1 MRLAEIC
8 VKRPVFSTMLVL
20 TFVVLGVF
28 SYTQLGIDQFP
39 KVDLPTVT
47 VQTTLPGA
55 SPEEVES
62 QITKPIEEVLNTI
75 SGIDELRST
84 TLEGVS
90 LVIVQFVLDKDADV
104 AAQEVRDKVATVTG
118 LLPRDTNPPVIQRVD
133 FDAAPILSISVYG
146 TRSLKELTD
155 IADKQIKQRLESV
168 RGIGS
173 IDIVGGRRREIQ
185 LWLDADKLQAYRLTI
200 DQVRNAIRAQDVEIP
215 GGRIDQGPNE
225 LMLRTLGRVES
236 VRDFE
241 KLIVAT
247 VKNAPVHLA
256 DIAKVEDGYEEPR
269 SLARQ
274 DGKAA
279 VSLLVRKQSGT
290 NTVQVADTVKARL
303 EEIRAQLP
311 PDVHA
316 EVIRDQSRFIKASVE
331 AINEHLIVGG
341 LLAAMVVL
349 LFMRNL
355 RSTFIAALAVPISI
369 IATFTAMIG
378 LDMTLNN
385 LTMLGL
391 TLAVGIVI
399 DDAIVVLENIYRYI
413 EEEGYPPIRAA
424 IAATEE
430 IGLAVMA
437 TTLSLVV
444 IFLPVVFLGGIPGRF
459 LKSFGLT
466 MAVSIMVSMLV
477 SFTLT
482 PMLSARLLKKP
493 ARARSGEGDVT
504 ASKDSGFY
512 RIIDRI
518 YGRMLNWALAHRGI
532 MAGIFVLT
540 VLSTIP
546 IGMLVGK
553 DFFAQDDQN
562 EFEIV
567 VKTPDGTSLTG
578 TDAVLQS
585 IEKEVWKLRGV
596 KHVLTTI
603 NSGGSSGVTDG
614 SIYVALSDLTERNF
628 SQFDVMD
635 DARAVLKQKFP
646 GLRFGVQPVQGV
658 SGGGFRAEAVVL
670 NVRGP
675 DLKELQ
681 KYSDRILGVMKT
693 TPGMVDQDT
702 TFSLGNPEI
711 HVRIDR
717 AKAADLGVRATDVAT
732 ALRTMVAGEEV
743 SKFKDGDDQYSVR
756 LRLLPQD
763 RDRPEK
769 IANLWIP
776 STRLG
781 QVQLSN
787 FGTLERDIGPTT
799 IERQA
804 RQRQV
809 TLVANLETGV
819 GIGDATAALQ
829 AKLDTIEMK
838 PGYSTEFTGRA
849 KTFAELRSSFVMA
862 FLFSAIFMYMVLAA
876 QFESYLHPITIML
889 SLPLSIPFAL
899 FSLWISHS
907 RLDLF
912 SGLGILL
919 LFGIVKKN
927 SILQIDYTNTLRA
940 RGIERHQAIVMA
952 NHARLRPI
960 LMTTFSIVAG
970 MIPIVLSRGPGAGSR
985 APIGIVVAG
994 GQLLCLLLT
1003 LLFTPVAYSLFDD
1016 LTARFRR
1023 TVPAYS
1029 DAAEPMKAD

>member
-1 MRLAEIC
+1 MKLAEVC
-8 VKRPVFSTMLVL
+8 VRRPVFATMLVL

-39 KVDLPTVT
+39 KIDLPTVT
-47 VQTTLPGA
+47 VRTVLQGA

-62 QITKPIEEVLNTI
+62 QITKPIEEVINTV

-90 LVIVQFVLDKDADV
+90 LVVVQFVLDKNADV
-104 AAQEVRDKVATVTG
+104 AAQEVRDKVATIIG
-118 LLPRDTNPPVIQRVD
+118 QLPRDTDTPVIERVD
-133 FDAAPILSISVYG
+133 FDAAPVLSISVYG
-146 TRSLKELTD
+146 SRPLRELTE

-173 IDIVGGRRREIQ
+173 VQIVGGRRREIQ
-185 LWLDADKLQAYRLTI
+185 IWLDADKLQAYRLTI
-200 DQVRNAIRAQDVEIP
+200 DQVRNAIRAQDVEVP

-225 LMLRTLGRVES
+225 LVLRTLGRVEN

-241 KLIVAT
+241 KLVIAAVNGT
-247 VKNAPVHLA
+247 PVYLR
-256 DIAKVEDGYEEPR
+256 DIAKVEDGFEEPR

-274 DGKAA
+274 DGTSA

-290 NTVQVADTVKARL
+290 NTVRVADTIKERLAELGAR
-303 EEIRAQLP
+303 LP
-311 PDVHA
+311 PDIHA
-316 EVIRDQSRFIKASVE
+316 EVIRDQSRFIKASVD
-331 AINEHLIVGG
+331 AINEHLIIGG
-341 LLAAMVVL
+341 LLAAIVVL
-349 LFMRNL
+349 VFMRNF
-355 RSTFIAALAVPISI
+355 RSTIIAAVAVPISI
-369 IATFTAMIG
+369 IATFTAMVG

-424 IAATEE
+424 VSATQE

-444 IFLPVVFLGGIPGRF
+444 IFLPVVFLGGVAGRF

-482 PMLSARLLKKP
+482 PMLSSRFLRKNSQHK
-493 ARARSGEGDVT
+493 
-504 ASKDSGFY
+504 SKDSGFY
-512 RIIDRI
+512 RIIDRA
-518 YGRMLNWALAHRGI
+518 YGRMLNWALAHRAI
-532 MAGIFVLT
+532 MVGFFLLT
-540 VLSTIP
+540 VLSIVP
-546 IGMLVGK
+546 MAMLVGK
-553 DFFAQDDQN
+553 DFFAFDDQN

-567 VKTPDGTSLTG
+567 IKTPDGTSLAG
-578 TDAVLQS
+578 TDAVIQN
-585 IEKEVWKLRGV
+585 IEKEAWKLRGV
-596 KHVLTTI
+596 QHVLSTI
-603 NSGGSSGVTDG
+603 NSGGSSSVTDG
-614 SIYVALSDLTERNF
+614 SVYIALSDLTERKF
-628 SQFDVMD
+628 TQFEVMD
-635 DARAVLKQKFP
+635 DARAMMKVKFP
-646 GLRFGVQPVQGV
+646 TLRVAIQPVQGV
-658 SGGGFRAEAVVL
+658 SGGSFRAQSVIL

-681 KYSDRILGVMKT
+681 KYSSQILELMRSTRGL
-693 TPGMVDQDT
+693 VDQDT
-702 TFSLGNPEI
+702 TFSIGNPEV
-711 HVRIDR
+711 HVHLDR
-717 AKAADLGVRATDVAT
+717 AKAADLGVRAADVAT

-743 SKFKDGDDQYSVR
+743 SKFKDGDEQYSVR
-756 LRLLPQD
+756 LRLLPED

-769 IANLWIP
+769 IQNLWIP
-776 STRLG
+776 SNRLG
-781 QVQLSN
+781 QVQLAN
-787 FGTLERDIGPTT
+787 FAGLEKNIGPTT
-799 IERQA
+799 IERQG
-804 RQRQV
+804 RERQV
-809 TLVANLETGV
+809 TLVANLNNNV
-819 GIGDATAALQ
+819 GIGDATAALE
-829 AKLDTIEMK
+829 AKLGGIQMK
-838 PGYSTEFTGRA
+838 PGYLLEFTGRT
-849 KTFAELRSSFVMA
+849 KMFNELQRSFILA

-927 SILQIDYTNTLRA
+927 SILQIDYTNTLRS
-940 RGIERHQAIVMA
+940 RGMERHEAIITA

-960 LMTTFSIVAG
+960 LMTTLAIVAG
-970 MIPIVLSRGPGAGSR
+970 MLPIVLSRGPGSGSR
-985 APIGIVVAG
+985 APIGIVVTG

-1016 LTARFRR
+1016 LAVRFKK
-1023 TVPAYS
+1023 PAAIYS

>member
-1 MRLAEIC
+1 
-8 VKRPVFSTMLVL
+8 MLVL

-39 KVDLPTVT
+39 KIDLPTVT
-47 VQTTLPGA
+47 VRTVLQGA

-62 QITKPIEEVLNTI
+62 QITKPIEEVINTV

-90 LVIVQFVLDKDADV
+90 LVVVQFVLDKNADV
-104 AAQEVRDKVATVTG
+104 AAQEVRDKVATIIG
-118 LLPRDTNPPVIQRVD
+118 QLPRDTDTPVIERVD
-133 FDAAPILSISVYG
+133 FDAAPVLSISVYG
-146 TRSLKELTD
+146 SRPLRELTE

-173 IDIVGGRRREIQ
+173 VQIVGGRRREIQ
-185 LWLDADKLQAYRLTI
+185 IWLDADKLQAYRLTI
-200 DQVRNAIRAQDVEIP
+200 DQVRNAIRAQDVEVP

-225 LMLRTLGRVES
+225 LVLRTLGRVEN

-241 KLIVAT
+241 KLVIAAVNGT
-247 VKNAPVHLA
+247 PVYLR
-256 DIAKVEDGYEEPR
+256 DIAKVEDGFEEPR

-274 DGKAA
+274 DGTSA

-290 NTVQVADTVKARL
+290 NTVRVADTIKERL
-303 EEIRAQLP
+303 AELGAQLP
-311 PDVHA
+311 PDIHA
-316 EVIRDQSRFIKASVE
+316 EVIRDQSRFIKASVD
-331 AINEHLIVGG
+331 AINEHLIIGG
-341 LLAAMVVL
+341 LLAAIVVL
-349 LFMRNL
+349 VFMRNF
-355 RSTFIAALAVPISI
+355 RSTIIAAVAVPISI
-369 IATFTAMIG
+369 IATFTAMVG

-424 IAATEE
+424 VSATQE

-444 IFLPVVFLGGIPGRF
+444 IFLPVVFLGGVAGRF

-482 PMLSARLLKKP
+482 PMLSSRFLRKNSQHK
-493 ARARSGEGDVT
+493 
-504 ASKDSGFY
+504 SKDSGFY
-512 RIIDRI
+512 RIIDRA
-518 YGRMLNWALAHRGI
+518 YGRMLNWALAHRAI
-532 MAGIFVLT
+532 MVGFFLLT
-540 VLSTIP
+540 VLSIVP
-546 IGMLVGK
+546 MAMLVGK
-553 DFFAQDDQN
+553 DFFAFDDQN

-567 VKTPDGTSLTG
+567 IKTPDGTSLAG
-578 TDAVLQS
+578 TDAVIQN
-585 IEKEVWKLRGV
+585 IEKEAWKLRGV
-596 KHVLTTI
+596 KHVLSTI
-603 NSGGSSGVTDG
+603 NSGGSSSVTDG
-614 SIYVALSDLTERNF
+614 SVYIALSDLTERKF
-628 SQFDVMD
+628 TQFEVMD
-635 DARAVLKQKFP
+635 DARAMMKVKFP
-646 GLRFGVQPVQGV
+646 NLRVAIQPVQGV
-658 SGGGFRAEAVVL
+658 SGGSFRAQSVIL

-681 KYSDRILGVMKT
+681 KYSSQILELMRSSSGL
-693 TPGMVDQDT
+693 VDQDT
-702 TFSLGNPEI
+702 TFSIGNPEV
-711 HVRIDR
+711 HVHLDR
-717 AKAADLGVRATDVAT
+717 AKAADLGVRAADVAT

-743 SKFKDGDDQYSVR
+743 SKFKDGDEQYSVR
-756 LRLLPQD
+756 LRLLPED

-769 IANLWIP
+769 IQNLWIP
-776 STRLG
+776 SNRLG
-781 QVQLSN
+781 QVQLAN
-787 FGTLERDIGPTT
+787 FAGLEKNIGPTT
-799 IERQA
+799 IERQG
-804 RQRQV
+804 RERQV
-809 TLVANLETGV
+809 TLVANLNNNV

-829 AKLDTIEMK
+829 AKLAGIQMK
-838 PGYSTEFTGRA
+838 PGYLLEFTGRT
-849 KTFAELRSSFVMA
+849 KMFNELQRSFILA

-927 SILQIDYTNTLRA
+927 SILQIDYTNTLRL
-940 RGIERHQAIVMA
+940 RGMERHEAIITA

-960 LMTTFSIVAG
+960 LMTTLAIVAG
-970 MIPIVLSRGPGAGSR
+970 MLPIVLSRGPGSGSR
-985 APIGIVVAG
+985 APIGIVVTG

-1016 LTARFRR
+1016 LAVRFKK
-1023 TVPAYS
+1023 PAAIYS

>member
-1 MRLAEIC
+1 MGADRQIESRKLAARARGLHSMKLAETC
-8 VKRPVFSTMLVL
+8 VKRPVFATMLVL

-39 KVDLPTVT
+39 KIDLPTVT
-47 VQTTLPGA
+47 VQTALPGA
-55 SPEEVES
+55 SPEEIES
-62 QITKPIEEVLNTI
+62 QITKPIEEVINTI

-84 TLEGVS
+84 TIEGVS
-90 LVIVQFVLDKDADV
+90 LVVVQFVLDKDGDV
-104 AAQEVRDKVATVTG
+104 AAQEVRDKVATAIG
-118 LLPRDTNPPVIQRVD
+118 QLPRDTNPPVVQRLD
-133 FDAAPILSISVYG
+133 FDAAPIVSISVYG
-146 TRSLKELTD
+146 TRPLKELTD

-173 IDIVGGRRREIQ
+173 VDIVGGRRREIQ
-185 LWLDADKLQAYRLTI
+185 LWLDADKLQAYHLTI
-200 DQVRNAIRAQDVEIP
+200 DQVRSAIRAQDVEIP
-215 GGRIDQGPNE
+215 GGRIDQGSNE
-225 LMLRTLGRVES
+225 LMLRTLGRVEN

-241 KLIVAT
+241 KLVVAT
-247 VKNAPVHLA
+247 VKGAPVYLR

-269 SLARQ
+269 SLARH
-274 DGKAA
+274 DENPA

-290 NTVQVADTVKARL
+290 NTVQVADTVKERL
-303 EEIRAQLP
+303 EEIRSQLP

-316 EVIRDQSRFIKASVE
+316 DVIRDQSRFIKASVD
-331 AINEHLIVGG
+331 AINEHLIIGG
-341 LLAAMVVL
+341 LLAAIVVL

-369 IATFTAMIG
+369 VATFTAMIG

-413 EEEGYPPIRAA
+413 EEEGYPPVRAA

-466 MAVSIMVSMLV
+466 MSVSIMVSMLV

-482 PMLSARLLKKP
+482 PMMSSRMLKKST
-493 ARARSGEGDVT
+493 SGHKSKEG
-504 ASKDSGFY
+504 GFY
-512 RIIDRI
+512 KVIDRA
-518 YGRMLNWALAHRGI
+518 YGWRLEWAFGPRAMLVGVFI
-532 MAGIFVLT
+532 VT

-553 DFFAQDDQN
+553 DFIAQDDQN

-567 VKTPDGTSLTG
+567 VKTADGTSLSG
-578 TDAVLQS
+578 TDAVLQN
-585 IEKEVWKLRGV
+585 IEREVLKLRGV
-596 KHVLTTI
+596 KHLLSTI
-603 NSGGSSGVTDG
+603 NSGGGSGVTDG
-614 SIYVALSDLTERNF
+614 SVYVALSDLTERKF

-635 DARAVLKQKFP
+635 DARTMLKERFP
-646 GLRFGVQPVQGV
+646 NLRFAVQAVQGV
-658 SGGGFRAEAVVL
+658 SGGGFRSQAVVL

-681 KYSDRILGVMKT
+681 KYSDQILGLMKA

-702 TFSLGNPEI
+702 TFSIGNPEV

-756 LRLLPQD
+756 LRLLPED
-763 RDRPEK
+763 RDRGEK

-787 FGTLERDIGPTT
+787 FASLERDIGPTT

-809 TLVANLETGV
+809 TLVANLETGG
-819 GIGDATAALQ
+819 GIGDATDALQ
-829 AKLDTIEMK
+829 AKLNGIAIK
-838 PGYSTEFTGRA
+838 SGYSTEFTGRA
-849 KTFAELRSSFVMA
+849 KTFADLQRGFIMA

-927 SILQIDYTNTLRA
+927 SILQIDYTNTLRT
-940 RGIERHQAIVMA
+940 RGLERHEAIVAA

-960 LMTTFSIVAG
+960 LMTTFSI
-970 MIPIVLSRGPGAGSR
+970 
-985 APIGIVVAG
+985 
-994 GQLLCLLLT
+994 
-1003 LLFTPVAYSLFDD
+1003 
-1016 LTARFRR
+1016 
-1023 TVPAYS
+1023 
-1029 DAAEPMKAD
+1029 

>member
-1 MRLAEIC
+1 MKLAEIC
-8 VKRPVFSTMLVL
+8 VKRPVFATMFILS
-20 TFVVLGVF
+20 FVVLGVF

-39 KVDLPTVT
+39 KIDLPTVT
-47 VQTTLPGA
+47 IQTTLPGA

-62 QITKPIEEVLNTI
+62 QITKPIEEVINTI
-75 SGIDELRST
+75 SGIEELRST

-90 LVIVQFVLDKDADV
+90 LVVVQFVLDRDADV
-104 AAQEVRDKVATVTG
+104 AAQDVRDKVATVIG
-118 LLPRDTNPPVIQRVD
+118 RLPRDTNPPVIQRVD

-155 IADKQIKQRLESV
+155 LADKQIKQRLESV
-168 RGIGS
+168 QGIGS
-173 IDIVGGRRREIQ
+173 VDIIGGRRREIQ

-225 LMLRTLGRVES
+225 LMLRTLGRIEN

-241 KLIVAT
+241 KLVIATIKGSPVYLGDVAR
-247 VKNAPVHLA
+247 
-256 DIAKVEDGYEEPR
+256 IEDGYEEPR

-274 DGKAA
+274 DGNAA

-290 NTVQVADTVKARL
+290 NTVQVAETIKSRL
-303 EEIRAQLP
+303 QDIRLQLP

-316 EVIRDQSRFIKASVE
+316 EVIRDQSRFIKASVD
-331 AINEHLIVGG
+331 AINEHLVIGG
-341 LLAAMVVL
+341 LLAAIVVL
-349 LFMRNL
+349 VFMRNW
-355 RSTFIAALAVPISI
+355 RSTLIAAVAVPISI
-369 IATFTAMIG
+369 IATFTAMLG
-378 LDMTLNN
+378 LDMTLNS

-466 MAVSIMVSMLV
+466 MAVSILVSMVV

-482 PMLSARLLKKP
+482 PMLSSRLLK
-493 ARARSGEGDVT
+493 RSGGHK
-504 ASKDSGFY
+504 SKDSGFY
-512 RIIDRI
+512 RVIDRT
-518 YGRMLNWALAHRGI
+518 YGRMLTWALAHRAI
-532 MAGIFVLT
+532 MVGIFVVT
-540 VLSTIP
+540 VLSIIP
-546 IGMLVGK
+546 IGKMVGK
-553 DFFAQDDQN
+553 DFAGQDDQN

-567 VKTPDGTSLTG
+567 IQSPDGTSLAG
-578 TDAVLQS
+578 TDATLQN
-585 IEKEVWKLRGV
+585 IEREAWKLRGV
-596 KHVLTTI
+596 KHVLATI
-603 NSGGSSGVTDG
+603 NSGGSSGVTNG
-614 SIYVALSDLTERNF
+614 SVYVGLSDLTERKF

-635 DARAVLKQKFP
+635 EARAMLKQKFP
-646 GLRFGVQPVQGV
+646 DLRLAVQPVQGV
-658 SGGGFRAEAVVL
+658 GGAGFRNQAVVL

-675 DLKELQ
+675 DLRQLRT
-681 KYSDRILGVMKT
+681 YSDQILQLMKS

-702 TFSLGNPEI
+702 TFSAGNPEV
-711 HVRIDR
+711 HVQIDR

-732 ALRTMVAGEEV
+732 ALRTMIAGEEV

-756 LRLLPQD
+756 LRLAPQD

-769 IANLWIP
+769 IGNLWIP
-776 STRLG
+776 STRVG

-787 FGTLERDIGPTT
+787 LATLDRNIGPTT

-809 TLVANLETGV
+809 TLVANLEPGV
-819 GIGDATAALQ
+819 GIGDAIAALQ
-829 AKLDTIEMK
+829 TKLNGVDMK

-849 KTFAELRSSFVMA
+849 KVFADLQRSFVMA

-899 FSLWISHS
+899 FSLWISNS

-940 RGIERHQAIVMA
+940 RGMERHEAILKA
-952 NHARLRPI
+952 NQARLRPI
-960 LMTTFSIVAG
+960 LMTTLAIVAG

-985 APIGIVVAG
+985 APIGVVVTG

-1016 LTARFRR
+1016 LVIRFRR
-1023 TVPAYS
+1023 RVPI
-1029 DAAEPMKAD
+1029 

>member
-1 MRLAEIC
+1 MKLAEVC
-8 VKRPVFSTMLVL
+8 VRRPVFATMLVL

-39 KVDLPTVT
+39 KIDLPTVT
-47 VQTTLPGA
+47 VRTVLQGA

-62 QITKPIEEVLNTI
+62 QITKPIEEVINTV

-90 LVIVQFVLDKDADV
+90 LVVVQFVLDKNADV
-104 AAQEVRDKVATVTG
+104 AAQEVRDKVATIIG
-118 LLPRDTNPPVIQRVD
+118 QLPRDTDTPVIERVD
-133 FDAAPILSISVYG
+133 FDAAPVLSISVYG
-146 TRSLKELTD
+146 SRPLRELTE

-173 IDIVGGRRREIQ
+173 VQIVGGRRREIQ
-185 LWLDADKLQAYRLTI
+185 IWLDADKLQAYRLTI
-200 DQVRNAIRAQDVEIP
+200 DQVRNAIRAQDVEVP

-225 LMLRTLGRVES
+225 LVLRTLGRVEN

-241 KLIVAT
+241 KLVIAAVNGT
-247 VKNAPVHLA
+247 PVYLR
-256 DIAKVEDGYEEPR
+256 DIARIEDGFEEPR

-274 DGKAA
+274 DGTSA

-290 NTVQVADTVKARL
+290 NTVRVADTIKERLAELGAR
-303 EEIRAQLP
+303 LP
-311 PDVHA
+311 PDIHA
-316 EVIRDQSRFIKASVE
+316 EVIRDQSRFIKASVD
-331 AINEHLIVGG
+331 AINEHLIIGG
-341 LLAAMVVL
+341 LLAAIVVL
-349 LFMRNL
+349 VFMRNF
-355 RSTFIAALAVPISI
+355 RSTIIAAVAVPISI
-369 IATFTAMIG
+369 IATFTAMVG

-424 IAATEE
+424 VSATQE

-444 IFLPVVFLGGIPGRF
+444 IFLPVVFLGGVAGRF

-482 PMLSARLLKKP
+482 PMLSSRFLRKN
-493 ARARSGEGDVT
+493 SQHQ
-504 ASKDSGFY
+504 SKDSGFY
-512 RIIDRI
+512 RIIDRA
-518 YGRMLNWALAHRGI
+518 YGRMLNWALAHRAI
-532 MAGIFVLT
+532 MVGFFLLT
-540 VLSTIP
+540 VLSIVP
-546 IGMLVGK
+546 MAMLVGK
-553 DFFAQDDQN
+553 DFFAFDDQN

-567 VKTPDGTSLTG
+567 IKTPDGTSLAG
-578 TDAVLQS
+578 TDAVIQN
-585 IEKEVWKLRGV
+585 IEKEAWKLRGV
-596 KHVLTTI
+596 QHVLSTI
-603 NSGGSSGVTDG
+603 NSGGSSSVTDG
-614 SIYVALSDLTERNF
+614 SVYIALSDLTERKF
-628 SQFDVMD
+628 TQFEVMD
-635 DARAVLKQKFP
+635 DARAMMKVKFP
-646 GLRFGVQPVQGV
+646 NLRVAIQPVQGV
-658 SGGGFRAEAVVL
+658 SGGSFRAQSVIL

-681 KYSDRILGVMKT
+681 KYSSQILELMRSTRGL
-693 TPGMVDQDT
+693 VDQDT
-702 TFSLGNPEI
+702 TFSIGNPEV
-711 HVRIDR
+711 HVHLDR
-717 AKAADLGVRATDVAT
+717 AKAADLGVRAADVAT

-743 SKFKDGDDQYSVR
+743 SKFKDGDEQYSVR
-756 LRLLPQD
+756 LRLLPED

-769 IANLWIP
+769 IQNLWIP
-776 STRLG
+776 SNRLG
-781 QVQLSN
+781 QVQLAN
-787 FGTLERDIGPTT
+787 FAGLEKNIGPTT
-799 IERQA
+799 IERQG
-804 RQRQV
+804 RERQV
-809 TLVANLETGV
+809 TLVANLNNNV

-829 AKLDTIEMK
+829 AKLAGIQMK
-838 PGYSTEFTGRA
+838 PGYLLEFTGRT
-849 KTFAELRSSFVMA
+849 KMFNELQRSFILA

-927 SILQIDYTNTLRA
+927 SILQIDYTNTLRS
-940 RGIERHQAIVMA
+940 RGMERHEAIITA

-960 LMTTFSIVAG
+960 LMTTLAIVAG
-970 MIPIVLSRGPGAGSR
+970 MLPIVLSRGPGSGSR
-985 APIGIVVAG
+985 APIGIVVTG

-1016 LTARFRR
+1016 LAVRFKK
-1023 TVPAYS
+1023 PAAIYS

>member
-1 MRLAEIC
+1 MKLAEVC
-8 VKRPVFSTMLVL
+8 VKRPVFATMLIL

-28 SYTQLGIDQFP
+28 AYTQLGIDQFP

-55 SPEEVES
+55 SPEEIES
-62 QITKPIEEVLNTI
+62 QITKPIEEVINTI

-90 LVIVQFVLDKDADV
+90 LVVVQFVLDKNADV

-118 LLPRDTNPPVIQRVD
+118 ELPRDTNPPVIQRLD

-146 TRSLKELTD
+146 TRPLKELTD
-155 IADKQIKQRLESV
+155 LADKQIKQRLESV
-168 RGIGS
+168 RGIGAV
-173 IDIVGGRRREIQ
+173 DIVGGRRREIQ
-185 LWLDADKLQAYRLTI
+185 LWLDANKLQAYRLTI

-225 LMLRTLGRVES
+225 LVLRTLGRVEN
-236 VRDFE
+236 VRDFD
-241 KLIVAT
+241 KLVITT
-247 VKNAPVHLA
+247 VKGSPVYLR
-256 DIAKVEDGYEEPR
+256 DIARVEDGFEEPR
-269 SLARQ
+269 SMARL
-274 DGKAA
+274 DGNAS

-290 NTVQVADTVKARL
+290 NTVQVADTIKARL
-303 EEIRAQLP
+303 EEIRTQLP

-316 EVIRDQSRFIKASVE
+316 DVIRDQSRFIKASVD
-331 AINEHLIVGG
+331 AINEHLIIGG
-341 LLAAMVVL
+341 FLAAVVVL
-349 LFMRNL
+349 LFMRNF
-355 RSTFIAALAVPISI
+355 RSTLIAAVAVPISI
-369 IATFTAMIG
+369 VATFTAMLG

-413 EEEGYPPIRAA
+413 EEEGYPPFRAA

-482 PMLSARLLKKP
+482 PMLSSRLL
-493 ARARSGEGDVT
+493 RRSGAGHK
-504 ASKDSGFY
+504 SKDSGFY
-512 RIIDRI
+512 KVIDRS
-518 YGRMLNWALAHRGI
+518 YGRMLNWALRHRAI
-532 MAGIFVLT
+532 MVGIFALT
-540 VLSTIP
+540 VLSTVPFGI
-546 IGMLVGK
+546 LVGK

-562 EFEIV
+562 EFEIS
-567 VKTPDGTSLTG
+567 VKTPDGTSLAG
-578 TDAVLQS
+578 TDAVLQN
-585 IEKEVWKLRGV
+585 IEKEIWKVRGV

-614 SIYVALSDLTERNF
+614 SVYVGLSDLAERKF

-635 DARAVLKQKFP
+635 DARAMLKQKFP
-646 GLRFGVQPVQGV
+646 GLRVAVQAVQGV
-658 SGGGFRAEAVVL
+658 SGGGFRAQAVVL

-681 KYSDRILGVMKT
+681 KYSDQILQIMKT

-702 TFSLGNPEI
+702 TFSLGNPEV
-711 HVRIDR
+711 HVQIDR
-717 AKAADLGVRATDVAT
+717 AKAGDLGVRATDVAT

-743 SKFKDGDDQYSVR
+743 SKFKDADDQYSVR
-756 LRLLPQD
+756 LRLLPED

-769 IANLWIP
+769 IENLWIP

-787 FGTLERDIGPTT
+787 FAKLDKNIGPTT

-809 TLVANLETGV
+809 TLVANLENGV
-819 GIGDATAALQ
+819 GIGDAISALQ
-829 AKLDTIEMK
+829 EKLNGIEMK
-838 PGYSTEFTGRA
+838 AGYSTEFTGRA
-849 KTFAELRSSFVMA
+849 KTFDDLRRGFIMA

-876 QFESYLHPITIML
+876 QFESFLHPITIML

-940 RGIERHQAIVMA
+940 RGMERLDAIVTA

-960 LMTTFSIVAG
+960 LMTTLSIVAG

-985 APIGIVVAG
+985 APIGIVVTG

-1016 LTARFRR
+1016 LVSRFRK
-1023 TVPAYS
+1023 PAPIYN

>member
-1 MRLAEIC
+1 MKLAEVC
-8 VKRPVFSTMLVL
+8 VRRPVFATMLVL

-39 KVDLPTVT
+39 KIDLPTVT
-47 VQTTLPGA
+47 VRTVLQGA

-62 QITKPIEEVLNTI
+62 QITKPIEEVINTV

-90 LVIVQFVLDKDADV
+90 LVVVQFVLDKNADV
-104 AAQEVRDKVATVTG
+104 AAQEVRDKVATIIG
-118 LLPRDTNPPVIQRVD
+118 QLPRDTDTPVIERVD
-133 FDAAPILSISVYG
+133 FDAAPVLSISVYG
-146 TRSLKELTD
+146 SRPLRELTE

-173 IDIVGGRRREIQ
+173 VQIVGGRRREIQ
-185 LWLDADKLQAYRLTI
+185 IWLDADKLQAYRLTI
-200 DQVRNAIRAQDVEIP
+200 DQVRNAIRAQDVEVP

-225 LMLRTLGRVES
+225 LVLRTLGRVEN

-241 KLIVAT
+241 KLVIAAVNGT
-247 VKNAPVHLA
+247 PVYLR
-256 DIAKVEDGYEEPR
+256 DIAKVEDGFEEPR

-274 DGKAA
+274 DGTSA

-290 NTVQVADTVKARL
+290 NTVRVADTIKERL
-303 EEIRAQLP
+303 AELGAQLP
-311 PDVHA
+311 PDIHA
-316 EVIRDQSRFIKASVE
+316 EVIRDQSRFIKASVD
-331 AINEHLIVGG
+331 AINEHLIIGG
-341 LLAAMVVL
+341 LLAAIVVL
-349 LFMRNL
+349 VFMRNF
-355 RSTFIAALAVPISI
+355 RSTIIAAVAVPISI
-369 IATFTAMIG
+369 IATFTAMVG

-424 IAATEE
+424 VSATQE

-444 IFLPVVFLGGIPGRF
+444 IFLPVVFLGGVAGRF

-482 PMLSARLLKKP
+482 PMLSSRFLRKNSQHK
-493 ARARSGEGDVT
+493 
-504 ASKDSGFY
+504 SKDSGFY
-512 RIIDRI
+512 RIIDRA
-518 YGRMLNWALAHRGI
+518 YGRMLNWALAHRAI
-532 MAGIFVLT
+532 MVGFFLLT
-540 VLSTIP
+540 VLSIVP
-546 IGMLVGK
+546 MAMLVGK
-553 DFFAQDDQN
+553 DFFAFDDQN

-567 VKTPDGTSLTG
+567 IKTPDGTSLAG
-578 TDAVLQS
+578 TDAVIQN
-585 IEKEVWKLRGV
+585 IEKEAWKLRGV
-596 KHVLTTI
+596 QHVLSTI
-603 NSGGSSGVTDG
+603 NSGGSSSVTDG
-614 SIYVALSDLTERNF
+614 SVYIALSDLTERKF
-628 SQFDVMD
+628 TQFEVMD
-635 DARAVLKQKFP
+635 DARAMMKVKFP
-646 GLRFGVQPVQGV
+646 TLRVAIQPVQGV
-658 SGGGFRAEAVVL
+658 SGGSFRAQSVIL

-681 KYSDRILGVMKT
+681 KYSSQILELMRSSSGL
-693 TPGMVDQDT
+693 VDQDT
-702 TFSLGNPEI
+702 TFSIGNPEV
-711 HVRIDR
+711 HVHLDR
-717 AKAADLGVRATDVAT
+717 AKAADLGVRAADVAT

-743 SKFKDGDDQYSVR
+743 SKFKDGDEQYSVR
-756 LRLLPQD
+756 LRLLPED

-769 IANLWIP
+769 IQNLWIP
-776 STRLG
+776 SNRLG
-781 QVQLSN
+781 QVQLAN
-787 FGTLERDIGPTT
+787 FAGLEKNIGPTT
-799 IERQA
+799 IERQG
-804 RQRQV
+804 RERQV
-809 TLVANLETGV
+809 TLVANLNNNV

-829 AKLDTIEMK
+829 AKLAGIQMK
-838 PGYSTEFTGRA
+838 PGYLLEFTGRT
-849 KTFAELRSSFVMA
+849 KMFNELQRSFILA

-927 SILQIDYTNTLRA
+927 SILQIDYTNTLRS
-940 RGIERHQAIVMA
+940 RGMERHEAIITA

-960 LMTTFSIVAG
+960 LMTTLAIVAG
-970 MIPIVLSRGPGAGSR
+970 MLPIVLSRGPGSGSR
-985 APIGIVVAG
+985 APIGIVVTG

-1016 LTARFRR
+1016 LAVRFKK
-1023 TVPAYS
+1023 PAAIYS

>member
-1 MRLAEIC
+1 MKLAEVC
-8 VKRPVFSTMLVL
+8 VKRPVFATMLVL

-39 KVDLPTVT
+39 KIDLPTVT
-47 VQTTLPGA
+47 VQTALPGA
-55 SPEEVES
+55 SPEEIES
-62 QITKPIEEVLNTI
+62 QITKPIEEVINTI

-90 LVIVQFVLDKDADV
+90 LVVVQFVLDKNADV
-104 AAQEVRDKVATVTG
+104 AAQEVRDKVATVIG
-118 LLPRDTNPPVIQRVD
+118 NLPRDTNPPVIERVD

-146 TRSLKELTD
+146 SRSLKELTD

-173 IDIVGGRRREIQ
+173 VDIVGGRRREIQ

-200 DQVRNAIRAQDVEIP
+200 DQVRAAIRAQDVEIP

-225 LMLRTLGRVES
+225 LMLRTLGRVEN

-241 KLIVAT
+241 KLVVAT
-247 VKNAPVHLA
+247 VKGSPVYLR
-256 DIAKVEDGYEEPR
+256 DIAKVEDGFEEPR

-274 DGKAA
+274 DGNAA

-290 NTVQVADTVKARL
+290 NTVQVADIIKDRL
-303 EEIRAQLP
+303 EDIRTQLP
-311 PDVHA
+311 PDIHTD
-316 EVIRDQSRFIKASVE
+316 VIRDQSRFIKASVD
-331 AINEHLIVGG
+331 AINEHLIIGG
-341 LLAAMVVL
+341 ILAGIVVL

-369 IATFTAMIG
+369 VATFTAMIG

-413 EEEGYPPIRAA
+413 EEEGRPPLRAA

-482 PMLSARLLKKP
+482 PMLSSKLLK
-493 ARARSGEGDVT
+493 RT
-504 ASKDSGFY
+504 ATGHKSKDSGFY
-512 RIIDRI
+512 RVIDRT
-518 YGRMLNWALAHRGI
+518 YGRMLNWALAHRAI
-532 MAGIFVLT
+532 MVGIFVLT
-540 VLSTIP
+540 VLSTVP
-546 IGMLVGK
+546 IGKLVGK

-578 TDAVLQS
+578 TDVMLQS

-614 SIYVALSDLTERNF
+614 SVYVALSDLTERKF
-628 SQFDVMD
+628 SQFEVMD
-635 DARAVLKQKFP
+635 DARAMLQQRFP
-646 GLRFGVQPVQGV
+646 NLRVAVQAVQSV

-675 DLKELQ
+675 DLKELE
-681 KYSDRILGVMKT
+681 KYSNQILGLMKN

-702 TFSLGNPEI
+702 TFSAGNPEV

-756 LRLLPQD
+756 LRLSPQD

-769 IANLWIP
+769 VESLWIP

-781 QVQLSN
+781 QAQLSN
-787 FGTLERDIGPTT
+787 FATLDKNIGPTT

-809 TLVANLETGV
+809 TLVANLANGV

-829 AKLDTIEMK
+829 AKLGSVEMK
-838 PGYSTEFTGRA
+838 SGYTTEFTGRA
-849 KTFAELRSSFVMA
+849 KTFEDLRKGFVMA
-862 FLFSAIFMYMVLAA
+862 FLFATIFMYMVLAA
-876 QFESYLHPITIML
+876 QFESFLHPITIML

-940 RGIERHQAIVMA
+940 RGFERNEAIVAA

-985 APIGIVVAG
+985 APIGIVVTG

-1016 LTARFRR
+1016 LATRFRR
-1023 TVPAYS
+1023 VPVYN
-1029 DAAEPMKAD
+1029 DAAEPMNAD

>member
-1 MRLAEIC
+1 MKLAEVC
-8 VKRPVFSTMLVL
+8 VRRPVFATMLVL

-39 KVDLPTVT
+39 KIDLPTVT
-47 VQTTLPGA
+47 VRTVLQGA

-62 QITKPIEEVLNTI
+62 QITKPIEEVINTV

-90 LVIVQFVLDKDADV
+90 LVVVQFVLAKNADV
-104 AAQEVRDKVATVTG
+104 AAQEVRDKVATIIG
-118 LLPRDTNPPVIQRVD
+118 QLPRDTDTPVIERVD
-133 FDAAPILSISVYG
+133 FDAAPVLSISVYG
-146 TRSLKELTD
+146 SRPLRELTE

-173 IDIVGGRRREIQ
+173 VQIVGGRRREIQ
-185 LWLDADKLQAYRLTI
+185 IWLDADKLQAYRLTI
-200 DQVRNAIRAQDVEIP
+200 DQVRNAIRAQDVEVP

-225 LMLRTLGRVES
+225 LVLRTLGRVEN

-241 KLIVAT
+241 KLVIAAVNGT
-247 VKNAPVHLA
+247 PVYLR
-256 DIAKVEDGYEEPR
+256 DIAKVEDGFEEPR

-274 DGKAA
+274 DGTSA

-290 NTVQVADTVKARL
+290 NTVRVADTIKERL
-303 EEIRAQLP
+303 AELGAQLP
-311 PDVHA
+311 PDIHA
-316 EVIRDQSRFIKASVE
+316 EVIRDQSRFIKASVD
-331 AINEHLIVGG
+331 AINEHLIIGG
-341 LLAAMVVL
+341 LLAAIVVL
-349 LFMRNL
+349 VFMRNF
-355 RSTFIAALAVPISI
+355 RSTIIAAVAVPISI
-369 IATFTAMIG
+369 IATFTAMVG

-424 IAATEE
+424 VSATQE

-444 IFLPVVFLGGIPGRF
+444 IFLPVVFLGGVAGRF

-482 PMLSARLLKKP
+482 PMLSSRFLRKNSQHK
-493 ARARSGEGDVT
+493 
-504 ASKDSGFY
+504 SKDSGFY
-512 RIIDRI
+512 RIIDRA
-518 YGRMLNWALAHRGI
+518 YGRMLNWALAHRAI
-532 MAGIFVLT
+532 MVGFFLLT
-540 VLSTIP
+540 VLSIVP
-546 IGMLVGK
+546 MAMLVGK
-553 DFFAQDDQN
+553 DFFAFDDQN

-567 VKTPDGTSLTG
+567 IKTPDGTSLAG
-578 TDAVLQS
+578 TDAVIQN
-585 IEKEVWKLRGV
+585 IEKEAWKLRGV
-596 KHVLTTI
+596 KHVLSTI
-603 NSGGSSGVTDG
+603 NSGGSSSVTDG
-614 SIYVALSDLTERNF
+614 SVYIALSDLTERKF
-628 SQFDVMD
+628 TQFEVMD
-635 DARAVLKQKFP
+635 DARAMMKVKFP
-646 GLRFGVQPVQGV
+646 NLRVAIQPVQGV
-658 SGGGFRAEAVVL
+658 SGGSFRAQSVIL

-681 KYSDRILGVMKT
+681 KYSSQILELMRSSSGL
-693 TPGMVDQDT
+693 VDQDT
-702 TFSLGNPEI
+702 TFSIGNPEV
-711 HVRIDR
+711 HVHLDR
-717 AKAADLGVRATDVAT
+717 AKAADLGVRAADVAT

-743 SKFKDGDDQYSVR
+743 SKFKDGDEQYSVR
-756 LRLLPQD
+756 LRLLPED

-769 IANLWIP
+769 IQNLWIP
-776 STRLG
+776 SNRLG
-781 QVQLSN
+781 QVQLAN
-787 FGTLERDIGPTT
+787 FAGLEKNIGPTT
-799 IERQA
+799 IERQG
-804 RQRQV
+804 RERQV
-809 TLVANLETGV
+809 TLVANLNNNV
-819 GIGDATAALQ
+819 GIGDATAALE
-829 AKLDTIEMK
+829 AKLGGIQMK
-838 PGYSTEFTGRA
+838 PGYLLEFTGRT
-849 KTFAELRSSFVMA
+849 KMFNELQRSFILA

-927 SILQIDYTNTLRA
+927 SILQIDYTNTLRL
-940 RGIERHQAIVMA
+940 RGMERHEAIITA

-960 LMTTFSIVAG
+960 LMTTLAIVAG
-970 MIPIVLSRGPGAGSR
+970 MLPIVLSRGPGSGSR
-985 APIGIVVAG
+985 APIGIVVTG

-1016 LTARFRR
+1016 LAVRFKK
-1023 TVPAYS
+1023 PAAIYS

>member
-1 MRLAEIC
+1 MKLAELC
-8 VKRPVFSTMLVL
+8 VKRPVFATMLVL

-47 VQTTLPGA
+47 VRTVLSGA

-62 QITKPIEEVLNTI
+62 QITKPIEEAINTI

-90 LVIVQFVLDKDADV
+90 LVVVQFVLDKNADV
-104 AAQEVRDKVATVTG
+104 GAQEVRDKVATVTG
-118 LLPRDTNPPVIQRVD
+118 LLPRDTQTPVIERVD
-133 FDAAPILSISVYG
+133 FDAAPVLSISVYG
-146 TRSLKELTD
+146 NRPLRELTE

-168 RGIGS
+168 RGIGAVS
-173 IDIVGGRRREIQ
+173 IVGGRRREIQ
-185 LWLDADKLQAYRLTI
+185 LWLDAGKLQAYRLTI
-200 DQVRNAIRAQDVEIP
+200 DQIRSAIRAQDVEIP

-225 LMLRTLGRVES
+225 LVLRTLGRVEK

-241 KLIVAT
+241 NLVVAT
-247 VKNAPVHLA
+247 VKGTPVYLR
-256 DIAKVEDGYEEPR
+256 DVAKVEDGFEEPR

-274 DGKAA
+274 DGNAA
-279 VSLLVRKQSGT
+279 VSLLVQKQSGT
-290 NTVQVADTVKARL
+290 NTVRVADTIKERL
-303 EEIRAQLP
+303 AELRSQLP

-316 EVIRDQSRFIKASVE
+316 DVIRDQSRFIKASVD
-331 AINEHLIVGG
+331 AINEHLIIGG
-341 LLAAMVVL
+341 LLAAIVVL
-349 LFMRNL
+349 LFMRSL
-355 RSTFIAALAVPISI
+355 RSTIIAAVAVPISI
-369 IATFTAMIG
+369 VATFTAMIG

-413 EEEGYPPIRAA
+413 EEEGYPPMRAA
-424 IAATEE
+424 VAATEE

-466 MAVSIMVSMLV
+466 MAVSILVSMLV

-482 PMLSARLLKKP
+482 PMLSSRFLKKS
-493 ARARSGEGDVT
+493 SGHK
-504 ASKDSGFY
+504 SKDSGFY
-512 RIIDRI
+512 RIIDRS
-518 YGRMLNWALAHRGI
+518 YGRMLEWALAHRAI
-532 MAGIFVLT
+532 MVGFFVLS
-540 VLSTIP
+540 VVSIYPL
-546 IGMLVGK
+546 GKLVET

-567 VKTPDGTSLTG
+567 IKTPDGTSLNG
-578 TDAVLQS
+578 TDAVIQN
-585 IEKEVWKLRGV
+585 IEKEAWKLRGV
-596 KHVLTTI
+596 KHVLSTI

-614 SIYVALSDLTERNF
+614 SVYVALSDLSARKFT
-628 SQFDVMD
+628 QFDVME
-635 DARAVLKQKFP
+635 DARAMMKDRFP
-646 GLRFGVQPVQGV
+646 ALRVAVQPVQGV
-658 SGGGFRAEAVVL
+658 SGGGFRAQSVVL

-675 DLKELQ
+675 DLKELE
-681 KYSDRILGVMKT
+681 KYSSQILQIMRS
-693 TPGMVDQDT
+693 TPGLVDQDT
-702 TFSLGNPEI
+702 TFSIGNPEV
-711 HVRIDR
+711 HVHIDR

-743 SKFKDGDDQYSVR
+743 SKFKDSDEQYSVV
-756 LRLLPQD
+756 LRVSAGD

-769 IANLWIP
+769 ISNLWIP
-776 STRLG
+776 SNRLG

-787 FGTLERDIGPTT
+787 FASLEKNIGPTT

-804 RQRQV
+804 RERQV
-809 TLVANLETGV
+809 TLVANTENNV
-819 GIGDATAALQ
+819 GIGDAVNLLGARLGAVQ
-829 AKLDTIEMK
+829 MK
-838 PGYSTEFTGRA
+838 PGYTAEFTGRA
-849 KTFAELRSSFVMA
+849 KTLNELQQSFILA

-889 SLPLSIPFAL
+889 SLPLSVPFAL
-899 FSLWISHS
+899 FSLWAAHS

-940 RGIERHQAIVMA
+940 RGMSRQEAIIKA

-960 LMTTFSIVAG
+960 LMTTLSIVAG
-970 MIPIVLSRGPGAGSR
+970 MIPIVLSRGPGSGSR
-985 APIGIVVAG
+985 APIGIVVTG

-1016 LTARFRR
+1016 LVVRYRKTA
-1023 TVPAYS
+1023 PLYN

>member
-1 MRLAEIC
+1 MKLAEVC
-8 VKRPVFSTMLVL
+8 VKRPVFATMLVL
-20 TFVVLGVF
+20 TFVVLGIF

-39 KVDLPTVT
+39 KIDLPTVT
-47 VQTTLPGA
+47 VQTALPGA
-55 SPEEVES
+55 SPEEIES
-62 QITKPIEEVLNTI
+62 QITKPIEEVINTI

-90 LVIVQFVLDKDADV
+90 LVVVQFVLDKNADV
-104 AAQEVRDKVATVTG
+104 AAQEVRDKVATVIG
-118 LLPRDTNPPVIQRVD
+118 NLPRDTNPPVIERVD

-146 TRSLKELTD
+146 SRSLKELTD

-173 IDIVGGRRREIQ
+173 VDIVGGRRREIQ

-200 DQVRNAIRAQDVEIP
+200 DQVRAAIRAQDVEIP

-225 LMLRTLGRVES
+225 LMLRTLGRVEN

-241 KLIVAT
+241 KLVVAT
-247 VKNAPVHLA
+247 VKGSPVYLR
-256 DIAKVEDGYEEPR
+256 DIAKVEDGFEEPR

-274 DGKAA
+274 DGNAA

-290 NTVQVADTVKARL
+290 NTVQVADIIKDRL
-303 EEIRAQLP
+303 EDIRTQLP
-311 PDVHA
+311 PDIHTD
-316 EVIRDQSRFIKASVE
+316 VIRDQSRFIKASVD
-331 AINEHLIVGG
+331 AINEHLIIGG
-341 LLAAMVVL
+341 ILAGIVVL

-369 IATFTAMIG
+369 VSTFTAMIG

-413 EEEGYPPIRAA
+413 EEEGRPPLRAA

-482 PMLSARLLKKP
+482 PMLSSKLLK
-493 ARARSGEGDVT
+493 RT
-504 ASKDSGFY
+504 ATGHKSKDSRFY
-512 RIIDRI
+512 RVIDRA
-518 YGRMLNWALAHRGI
+518 YGRMLNWALAHRAI
-532 MAGIFVLT
+532 MVGIFVLT
-540 VLSTIP
+540 VLSTVP
-546 IGMLVGK
+546 IGKLVGK

-562 EFEIV
+562 EFEIA

-578 TDAVLQS
+578 TDVMLQS

-614 SIYVALSDLTERNF
+614 NVYVALSDLTERKF
-628 SQFDVMD
+628 SQFEVMD
-635 DARAVLKQKFP
+635 DARAMLQQRFP
-646 GLRFGVQPVQGV
+646 NLRVAVQAVQSV

-675 DLKELQ
+675 DLKELE
-681 KYSDRILGVMKT
+681 KYSNQILGLMKN

-702 TFSLGNPEI
+702 TFSAGNPEV

-756 LRLLPQD
+756 LRLSPQD

-769 IANLWIP
+769 VESLWIP

-787 FGTLERDIGPTT
+787 FATLDKNIGPTT

-809 TLVANLETGV
+809 TLVANLANGV

-829 AKLDTIEMK
+829 AKLGSVEMK
-838 PGYSTEFTGRA
+838 SGYTTEFTGRA
-849 KTFAELRSSFVMA
+849 KTFEDLRKGFVMA
-862 FLFSAIFMYMVLAA
+862 FLFATIFMYMVLAA
-876 QFESYLHPITIML
+876 QFESFLHPITIML

-940 RGIERHQAIVMA
+940 RGFERNEAIVAA

-985 APIGIVVAG
+985 APIGIVVTG

-1016 LTARFRR
+1016 LATRFRR
-1023 TVPAYS
+1023 VPVYN
-1029 DAAEPMKAD
+1029 DAAEPMNAD

>member
-1 MRLAEIC
+1 MKLAEVC
-8 VKRPVFSTMLVL
+8 VKRPVFATMLIL

-55 SPEEVES
+55 SPEEIES
-62 QITKPIEEVLNTI
+62 QITKPIEEVINTI

-90 LVIVQFVLDKDADV
+90 LVVVQFVLDKNADV

-118 LLPRDTNPPVIQRVD
+118 VLPRDTNPPVIQRLD

-146 TRSLKELTD
+146 TRPLKELTD
-155 IADKQIKQRLESV
+155 LADKQIKQRLESV
-168 RGIGS
+168 RGIGAV
-173 IDIVGGRRREIQ
+173 DIVGGRRREIQ

-200 DQVRNAIRAQDVEIP
+200 DQVRNAVRAQDVEIP

-225 LMLRTLGRVES
+225 LVLRTLGRVEN

-241 KLIVAT
+241 KLVITT
-247 VKNAPVHLA
+247 VKGSPVYLR
-256 DIAKVEDGYEEPR
+256 DIARVEDGFEEPR
-269 SLARQ
+269 SLARY
-274 DGKAA
+274 DGNAS

-290 NTVQVADTVKARL
+290 NTVQVADTIKARL
-303 EEIRAQLP
+303 EEIRTQLP

-316 EVIRDQSRFIKASVE
+316 DVIRDQSRFIKASVD
-331 AINEHLIVGG
+331 AINEHLIIGG
-341 LLAAMVVL
+341 FLAAIVVL
-349 LFMRNL
+349 LFMRNF
-355 RSTFIAALAVPISI
+355 RSTLIAAVAVPISI
-369 IATFTAMIG
+369 VATFTAMLG

-413 EEEGYPPIRAA
+413 EEEGYPPFRAA

-482 PMLSARLLKKP
+482 PMLSSRLL
-493 ARARSGEGDVT
+493 RRSGAGHK
-504 ASKDSGFY
+504 SKDSGFY
-512 RIIDRI
+512 KIIDRS
-518 YGRMLNWALAHRGI
+518 YGRMLNWALRHRAI
-532 MAGIFVLT
+532 MVGIFALT
-540 VLSTIP
+540 VLSTVP
-546 IGMLVGK
+546 FGMLVGK

-562 EFEIV
+562 EFEIS
-567 VKTPDGTSLTG
+567 VKTPDGTSLAG
-578 TDAVLQS
+578 TDAVLQN
-585 IEKEVWKLRGV
+585 IEKEIWKVRGV

-614 SIYVALSDLTERNF
+614 SVYVGLSDLAERNF

-635 DARAVLKQKFP
+635 DARAMLKQRFP
-646 GLRFGVQPVQGV
+646 GLRVAVQAVQGV
-658 SGGGFRAEAVVL
+658 SGGGFRNQAVVL

-681 KYSDRILGVMKT
+681 KYSDQILQIMKT

-702 TFSLGNPEI
+702 TFSLGNPEV
-711 HVRIDR
+711 HVQIDR
-717 AKAADLGVRATDVAT
+717 AKAGDLGVRATDVAT

-743 SKFKDGDDQYSVR
+743 SKFKDADDQYSVR
-756 LRLLPQD
+756 LRVLPED

-769 IANLWIP
+769 IENLWIP

-787 FGTLERDIGPTT
+787 FAKLDKNIGPTT

-809 TLVANLETGV
+809 TLVANLANGV
-819 GIGDATAALQ
+819 GIGDAISALQ
-829 AKLDTIEMK
+829 EKLNPIEMK
-838 PGYSTEFTGRA
+838 AGYSTEFTGRA
-849 KTFAELRSSFVMA
+849 KTFDDLRRGFIMA

-876 QFESYLHPITIML
+876 QFESFLHPITIML

-940 RGIERHQAIVMA
+940 RGMDRLDAIVTA

-960 LMTTFSIVAG
+960 LMTTLSIVAG

-985 APIGIVVAG
+985 APIGIVVTG

-1016 LTARFRR
+1016 LVSRFRKP
-1023 TVPAYS
+1023 VPIYN

>member
-1 MRLAEIC
+1 MKLAEVC
-8 VKRPVFSTMLVL
+8 VKRPVFATMLIL
-20 TFVVLGVF
+20 TFVVLGLF
-28 SYTQLGIDQFP
+28 SYTQLGVDQFP
-39 KVDLPTVT
+39 KIDLPTVT
-47 VQTTLPGA
+47 VRTILPGA
-55 SPEEVES
+55 SPEEIES
-62 QITKPIEEVLNTI
+62 QISKPIEEVINTI
-75 SGIDELRST
+75 SGIEELRST

-90 LVIVQFVLDKDADV
+90 LVVAQFVLDKDADV
-104 AAQEVRDKVATVTG
+104 AAQEVRDKVATVIG
-118 LLPRDTNPPVIQRVD
+118 QLPRETEPPVIERVD
-133 FDAAPILSISVYG
+133 FDAAPVLSISVYG
-146 TRSLKELTD
+146 NRPLRELTE

-173 IDIVGGRRREIQ
+173 VQIVGGRRREIQ

-200 DQVRNAIRAQDVEIP
+200 DQVRNAIRAQDVEVP

-225 LMLRTLGRVES
+225 LVLRTLGRVEN

-241 KLIVAT
+241 KLVIAT
-247 VKNAPVHLA
+247 VNGSPVYLRDVA
-256 DIAKVEDGYEEPR
+256 RVEDGFEEPR

-274 DGKAA
+274 DGAPA

-290 NTVQVADTVKARL
+290 NTVQVADTIRERL
-303 EEIRAQLP
+303 QELRGQLP
-311 PDVHA
+311 PDIHA
-316 EVIRDQSRFIKASVE
+316 DIIRDQSRFIKASVD
-331 AINEHLIVGG
+331 AINEHLIIGG
-341 LLAAMVVL
+341 ILAAIVVL

-355 RSTFIAALAVPISI
+355 RSTIIAAVAVPISI
-369 IATFTAMIG
+369 IATFTAMVG

-413 EEEGYPPIRAA
+413 EEEGYPPMRAA

-459 LKSFGLT
+459 LSSFGLT

-482 PMLSARLLKKP
+482 PMLSARLLKRTGQHK
-493 ARARSGEGDVT
+493 
-504 ASKDSGFY
+504 SKDSGFY
-512 RIIDRI
+512 RVIDRG
-518 YGRMLNWALAHRGI
+518 YGRMLQWALAHRAI
-532 MAGIFVLT
+532 MVGFFIVT
-540 VLSTIP
+540 VLSIIP
-546 IGMLVGK
+546 MGMLVGK
-553 DFFAQDDQN
+553 DFVAQDDQN
-562 EFEIV
+562 EFEII
-567 VKTPDGTSLTG
+567 VKTADGTSLAG
-578 TDAVLQS
+578 TDAVLQNV
-585 IEKEVWKLRGV
+585 EKEAWKLRGV
-596 KHVLTTI
+596 QHVLTTI
-603 NSGGSSGVTDG
+603 NAGGSSGVTDG
-614 SIYVALSDLTERNF
+614 TVYVRISDLTERDF
-628 SQFDVMD
+628 SQFAVMD
-635 DARAVLKQKFP
+635 DARAMMKQKFP
-646 GLRFGVQPVQGV
+646 DLRAAVQGVQGV
-658 SGGGFRAEAVVL
+658 SGAGFRAQAVVL

-681 KYSDRILGVMKT
+681 KYSDQILQMMRS

-702 TFSLGNPEI
+702 TFSIGNPEA
-711 HVRIDR
+711 HVHIDR

-743 SKFKDGDDQYSVR
+743 SKFKDGDDQYAVR
-756 LRLLPQD
+756 LRVLPED

-769 IANLWIP
+769 IQNLWIP

-781 QVQLSN
+781 QVQLAN
-787 FGTLERDIGPTT
+787 FATIERNIGPTT

-804 RQRQV
+804 RERQV
-809 TLVANLETGV
+809 TLVANLETNV
-819 GIGDATAALQ
+819 GIGDAVAALQ
-829 AKLDTIEMK
+829 SKLSTLEMK
-838 PGYSTEFTGRA
+838 PGYTTEFTGRA
-849 KTFAELRSSFVMA
+849 KTFDDLRKSFIMA
-862 FLFSAIFMYMVLAA
+862 FLFSTIFMYMVLAA
-876 QFESYLHPITIML
+876 QFESFLHPITIML
-889 SLPLSIPFAL
+889 SLPLSVPFAL
-899 FSLWISHS
+899 FSLWISNS

-940 RGIERHQAIVMA
+940 RGIERHEAIVMA

-960 LMTTFSIVAG
+960 LMTTLAIVAG
-970 MIPIVLSRGPGAGSR
+970 MIPIVLSQGPGAGSR
-985 APIGIVVAG
+985 APIGIVVTG

-1016 LTARFRR
+1016 LVVRVRGTSK
-1023 TVPAYS
+1023 VYN

>member
-1 MRLAEIC
+1 MKLAEVC
-8 VKRPVFSTMLVL
+8 VKRPVFATMLIL

-55 SPEEVES
+55 SPEEIES
-62 QITKPIEEVLNTI
+62 QITKPIEEVINTI

-90 LVIVQFVLDKDADV
+90 LVVVQFVLDKNADV

-118 LLPRDTNPPVIQRVD
+118 VLPRDTNPPVIQRLD

-146 TRSLKELTD
+146 TRPLKELTD
-155 IADKQIKQRLESV
+155 LADKQIKQRLESV
-168 RGIGS
+168 RGIGAV
-173 IDIVGGRRREIQ
+173 DIVGGRRREIQ

-200 DQVRNAIRAQDVEIP
+200 DQVRNAVRAQDVEIP

-225 LMLRTLGRVES
+225 LVLRTLGRVEN

-241 KLIVAT
+241 KLVITT
-247 VKNAPVHLA
+247 VKGSPVYLR
-256 DIAKVEDGYEEPR
+256 DIARVEDGFEEPR
-269 SLARQ
+269 SLARY
-274 DGKAA
+274 DGNAS

-290 NTVQVADTVKARL
+290 NTVQVADTIKARL
-303 EEIRAQLP
+303 EEIRTQLP

-316 EVIRDQSRFIKASVE
+316 DVIRDQSRFIKASVD
-331 AINEHLIVGG
+331 AINEHLIIGG
-341 LLAAMVVL
+341 FLAAIVVL
-349 LFMRNL
+349 LFMRNF
-355 RSTFIAALAVPISI
+355 RSTLIAAVAVPISI
-369 IATFTAMIG
+369 VATFTAMLG

-413 EEEGYPPIRAA
+413 EEEGYPPFRAA

-482 PMLSARLLKKP
+482 PMLSSRLL
-493 ARARSGEGDVT
+493 RRSGAGHK
-504 ASKDSGFY
+504 SKDSGFY
-512 RIIDRI
+512 KIIDRS
-518 YGRMLNWALAHRGI
+518 YGRMLNWALRHRAI
-532 MAGIFVLT
+532 MVGIFALT
-540 VLSTIP
+540 VLSTVP
-546 IGMLVGK
+546 FGMLVGK

-562 EFEIV
+562 EFEIS
-567 VKTPDGTSLTG
+567 VKTPDGTSLAG
-578 TDAVLQS
+578 TDAVLQN
-585 IEKEVWKLRGV
+585 IEKEIWKARGV

-614 SIYVALSDLTERNF
+614 SVYVGLSDLAERNF

-635 DARAVLKQKFP
+635 DARAMLKQRFP
-646 GLRFGVQPVQGV
+646 GLRVAVQAVQGV
-658 SGGGFRAEAVVL
+658 SGGGFRNQAVVL

-681 KYSDRILGVMKT
+681 KYSDQILQIMKT

-702 TFSLGNPEI
+702 TFSLGNPEV
-711 HVRIDR
+711 HVQIDR
-717 AKAADLGVRATDVAT
+717 AKAGDLGVRATDVAT

-743 SKFKDGDDQYSVR
+743 SKFKDADDQYSVR
-756 LRLLPQD
+756 LRVLPED

-769 IANLWIP
+769 IENLWIP

-787 FGTLERDIGPTT
+787 FAKLDKNIGPTT

-809 TLVANLETGV
+809 TLVANLANGV
-819 GIGDATAALQ
+819 GIGDAISALQ
-829 AKLDTIEMK
+829 EKLNPIEMK
-838 PGYSTEFTGRA
+838 AGYSTEFTGRA
-849 KTFAELRSSFVMA
+849 KTFDDLRRGFIMA

-876 QFESYLHPITIML
+876 QFESFLHPITIML

-940 RGIERHQAIVMA
+940 RGMDRLDAIVTA

-960 LMTTFSIVAG
+960 LMTTLSIVAG

-985 APIGIVVAG
+985 APIGIVVTG

-1016 LTARFRR
+1016 LVSRFRKP
-1023 TVPAYS
+1023 VPIYN

>member
-1 MRLAEIC
+1 MKLAELC
-8 VKRPVFSTMLVL
+8 VKRPVFATMLVL

-47 VQTTLPGA
+47 VRTVLSGA

-62 QITKPIEEVLNTI
+62 QITKPIEEAINTI

-90 LVIVQFVLDKDADV
+90 LVVVQFVLDKNADV
-104 AAQEVRDKVATVTG
+104 GAQEVRDKVATVTG
-118 LLPRDTNPPVIQRVD
+118 LLPRDTQTPVIERVD
-133 FDAAPILSISVYG
+133 FDAAPVLSISVYG
-146 TRSLKELTD
+146 NRPLRELTE

-168 RGIGS
+168 RGIGAVS
-173 IDIVGGRRREIQ
+173 IVGGRRREIQ
-185 LWLDADKLQAYRLTI
+185 LWLDAGKLQAYRLTI
-200 DQVRNAIRAQDVEIP
+200 DQIRSAIRAQDVEIP

-225 LMLRTLGRVES
+225 LVLRTLGRVEK

-241 KLIVAT
+241 NLVVAT
-247 VKNAPVHLA
+247 VKGTPVHLR
-256 DIAKVEDGYEEPR
+256 DVAKVEDGFEEPR

-274 DGKAA
+274 DGNAA
-279 VSLLVRKQSGT
+279 VSLLVQKQSGT
-290 NTVQVADTVKARL
+290 NTVRVADTIKERL
-303 EEIRAQLP
+303 AELRSQLP

-316 EVIRDQSRFIKASVE
+316 DVIRDQSRFIKAS
-331 AINEHLIVGG
+331 IV
-341 LLAAMVVL
+341 
-349 LFMRNL
+349 
-355 RSTFIAALAVPISI
+355 
-369 IATFTAMIG
+369 ATFTAMLG

-413 EEEGYPPIRAA
+413 EEEGYPPVRAA

-482 PMLSARLLKKP
+482 PMLSSRFLKK
-493 ARARSGEGDVT
+493 GGGHK
-504 ASKDSGFY
+504 SKDSGFY
-512 RIIDRI
+512 RIIDRS
-518 YGRMLNWALAHRGI
+518 YGRMLEWALAHRAI
-532 MAGIFVLT
+532 MVGFFVLS
-540 VLSTIP
+540 VVAIYPL
-546 IGMLVGK
+546 GKLVGT

-567 VKTPDGTSLTG
+567 IKTPDGTSLAG
-578 TDAVLQS
+578 TDAVIQN
-585 IEKEVWKLRGV
+585 IEKEAWKLRGV
-596 KHVLTTI
+596 KHVLSTI

-614 SIYVALSDLTERNF
+614 SVYLALSDLTERKF
-628 SQFDVMD
+628 TQFEVME
-635 DARAVLKQKFP
+635 DARAMMQKKFP
-646 GLRFGVQPVQGV
+646 TLRVAVQPVQGV
-658 SGGGFRAEAVVL
+658 AGGGFRAQSVVL

-675 DLKELQ
+675 DLKELE
-681 KYSDRILGVMKT
+681 KYSSQILQIMRA
-693 TPGMVDQDT
+693 TPGLVDQDT
-702 TFSLGNPEI
+702 TFSIGNPEV
-711 HVRIDR
+711 HVHIDR

-743 SKFKDGDDQYSVR
+743 SKFKDSDEQYSVV
-756 LRLLPQD
+756 LRVSAGD

-769 IANLWIP
+769 ISNLWIP

-787 FGTLERDIGPTT
+787 FASLEKNIGPTT

-804 RQRQV
+804 RERQV
-809 TLVANLETGV
+809 TLVANTENNV
-819 GIGDATAALQ
+819 GIGDAVRLLEARLGAVQ
-829 AKLDTIEMK
+829 MK
-838 PGYSTEFTGRA
+838 PGYTAEFTGRA
-849 KTFAELRSSFVMA
+849 KTLNELQQSFILA

-889 SLPLSIPFAL
+889 SLPLSVPFAL
-899 FSLWISHS
+899 FSLWAANS

-940 RGIERHQAIVMA
+940 RGMGRQEAIIKA

-960 LMTTFSIVAG
+960 LMTTLSIVAG
-970 MIPIVLSRGPGAGSR
+970 MIPIVLSRGPGSGSR
-985 APIGIVVAG
+985 APIGIVVTG

-1016 LTARFRR
+1016 LVVRYRKTAP
-1023 TVPAYS
+1023 VYN

>member
-1 MRLAEIC
+1 
-8 VKRPVFSTMLVL
+8 MLVL

-39 KVDLPTVT
+39 KIDLPTVT
-47 VQTTLPGA
+47 VRTVLQGA

-62 QITKPIEEVLNTI
+62 QITKPIEEVINTV

-90 LVIVQFVLDKDADV
+90 LVVVQFVLDKNADV
-104 AAQEVRDKVATVTG
+104 AAQEVRDKVATIIG
-118 LLPRDTNPPVIQRVD
+118 QLPRDTDTPVIERVD
-133 FDAAPILSISVYG
+133 FDAAPVLSISVYG
-146 TRSLKELTD
+146 SRPLRELTE

-173 IDIVGGRRREIQ
+173 VQIVGGRRREIQ
-185 LWLDADKLQAYRLTI
+185 IWLDADKLQAYRLTI

-225 LMLRTLGRVES
+225 LVLRTLGRVEN

-241 KLIVAT
+241 KLVIAAVNGT
-247 VKNAPVHLA
+247 PVYLR
-256 DIAKVEDGYEEPR
+256 DIARIEDGFEEPR

-274 DGKAA
+274 DGTSA

-290 NTVQVADTVKARL
+290 NTVRVADTIKERLAELGAR
-303 EEIRAQLP
+303 LP
-311 PDVHA
+311 PDIHA
-316 EVIRDQSRFIKASVE
+316 EVIRDQSRFIKASVD
-331 AINEHLIVGG
+331 AINEHLIIGG
-341 LLAAMVVL
+341 LLAAIVVL
-349 LFMRNL
+349 VFMRNF
-355 RSTFIAALAVPISI
+355 RSTIIAAVAVPISI
-369 IATFTAMIG
+369 IATFTAMVG

-424 IAATEE
+424 VSATQE

-444 IFLPVVFLGGIPGRF
+444 IFLPVVFLGGVAGRF

-482 PMLSARLLKKP
+482 PMLSSRFLRKN
-493 ARARSGEGDVT
+493 SQHQ
-504 ASKDSGFY
+504 SKDSGFY
-512 RIIDRI
+512 RIIDRA
-518 YGRMLNWALAHRGI
+518 YGRMLNWALAHRAI
-532 MAGIFVLT
+532 MVGFFLLT
-540 VLSTIP
+540 VLSIVP
-546 IGMLVGK
+546 MAMLVGK
-553 DFFAQDDQN
+553 DFFAFDDQN

-567 VKTPDGTSLTG
+567 IKTPDGTSLAG
-578 TDAVLQS
+578 TDAVIQN
-585 IEKEVWKLRGV
+585 IEKEAWKLRGV
-596 KHVLTTI
+596 QHVLSTI
-603 NSGGSSGVTDG
+603 NSGGSSSVTDG
-614 SIYVALSDLTERNF
+614 SVYIALSDLTERKF
-628 SQFDVMD
+628 TQFEVMD
-635 DARAVLKQKFP
+635 DARAMMKVKFP
-646 GLRFGVQPVQGV
+646 NLRVAIQPVQGV
-658 SGGGFRAEAVVL
+658 SGGSFRAQSVIL

-681 KYSDRILGVMKT
+681 KYSSQILELMRSSRGL
-693 TPGMVDQDT
+693 VDQDT
-702 TFSLGNPEI
+702 TFSIGNPEV
-711 HVRIDR
+711 HVHLDR
-717 AKAADLGVRATDVAT
+717 AKAADLGVRAADVAT

-743 SKFKDGDDQYSVR
+743 SKFKDGDEQYSVR
-756 LRLLPQD
+756 LRLLPED

-769 IANLWIP
+769 IQNLWIP
-776 STRLG
+776 SNRLG
-781 QVQLSN
+781 QVQLAN
-787 FGTLERDIGPTT
+787 FAGLKKDIGPTT
-799 IERQA
+799 IERQG
-804 RQRQV
+804 RERQV
-809 TLVANLETGV
+809 TLVANLNNNV
-819 GIGDATAALQ
+819 GIGDATAALE
-829 AKLDTIEMK
+829 AKLGGIQMK
-838 PGYSTEFTGRA
+838 PGYLLEFTGRT
-849 KTFAELRSSFVMA
+849 KMFNELQRSFILA

-927 SILQIDYTNTLRA
+927 SILQIDYTNTLRS
-940 RGIERHQAIVMA
+940 RGMERHEAIITA

-960 LMTTFSIVAG
+960 LMTTLAIVAG
-970 MIPIVLSRGPGAGSR
+970 MLPIVLSRGPGSGSR
-985 APIGIVVAG
+985 APIGIVVTG

-1016 LTARFRR
+1016 LAVRFKK
-1023 TVPAYS
+1023 PAAIYS